1 MTTTRTLPRAA
12 ATLIAALSLTLAAQA
27 FAADGA
33 GSASAAPR
41 AGAAPAGERQRVAS
55 ERAAA
60 EARYAARELECKTR
74 FIVTACIDEAKS
86 ERRDTLDKLR
96 ARQLGADEVRRRER
110 AAARQS
116 ELSEKAAEDARVE
129 KERAVRA
136 AASSSSGAASQ
147 PARIRISSPRRGASA
162 DRASSAAS
170 AASAPAARSGGPDQ
184 VFGFSP
190 HTAGTAAARQ
200 DREARSRAAFEKR
213 KRQAA
218 EHREEA
224 TTATLRR
231 MASKSPASPLP
242 TASGASAVKP
252 R

>member
-1 MTTTRTLPRAA
+1 M
-12 ATLIAALSLTLAAQA
+12 LIAALNLTVAVEALAADA
-27 FAADGA
+27 V
-33 GSASAAPR
+33 GSAASAA
-41 AGAAPAGERQRVAS
+41 ASAGERQRIAS

-60 EARYAARELECKTR
+60 EARYAARERECKTR
-74 FIVTACIDEAKS
+74 FVVTACIDEAKI
-86 ERRDTLDKLR
+86 ERRDVLDKLR
-96 ARQLGADEVRRRER
+96 ARQLGADETRRRER

-129 KERAVRA
+129 KERAARA
-136 AASSSSGAASQ
+136 AAAGASGAASQ
-147 PARIRISSPRRGASA
+147 PARIRISSPRRGAPPE
-162 DRASSAAS
+162 RATS
-170 AASAPAARSGGPDQ
+170 AASAPAARASGPDQ

-190 HTAGTAAARQ
+190 HPSETAAARKEH
-200 DREARSRAAFEKR
+200 EARSRAAFEKR
-213 KRQAA
+213 QRQAA

-242 TASGASAVKP
+242 AASSASATMP